1 MKNKYVSLAIIM
13 LIAGSVL
20 TGCDKSPEQKVDDA
34 ASTVK
39 QANQDLNDAQAQYE
53 KEWQQFK
60 NDAETKISNNEKRL
74 GEFKAEMKKTSANF
88 KAKYENKVLTLEQ
101 KNIELKKKLNDYK
114 YDGKDKWIEFKVG
127 FNDDMDSVESALKGI
142 FLKKN

>member
-20 TGCDKSPEQKVDDA
+20 TGCDKSPEQKIDDA
-34 ASTVK
+34 ANTVK

-60 NDAETKISNNEKRL
+60 DDAEMKISNNEKRL
-74 GEFKAEMKKTSANF
+74 VEFKAEMEKTSANF

-114 YDGKDKWIEFKVG
+114 YDGKDKWVEFKTG
-127 FNDDMDSVESALKGI
+127 FNQNMQTVESAINDI
-142 FLKKN
+142 FSKKD

>member
-13 LIAGSVL
+13 LIAGFVL

-34 ASTVK
+34 ANTVK
-39 QANQDLNDAQAQYE
+39 QANQDLKDTQAQYE

-60 NDAETKISNNEKRL
+60 NEAEMKINNNEKRL
-74 GEFKAEMKKTSANF
+74 DEFKAEMKKTSTNF

-114 YDGKDKWIEFKVG
+114 YQGKDNWDEFKVG
-127 FNDDMDSVESALKGI
+127 FNSDMDSVESALKDI
-142 FLKKN
+142 FLKKD